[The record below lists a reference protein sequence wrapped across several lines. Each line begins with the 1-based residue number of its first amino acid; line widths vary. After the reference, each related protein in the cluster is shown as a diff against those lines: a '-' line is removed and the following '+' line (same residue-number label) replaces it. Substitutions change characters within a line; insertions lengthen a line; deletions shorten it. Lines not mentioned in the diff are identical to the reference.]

1 VDKILIG
8 SDHAGF
14 KLKEGLKKY
23 LEKIGLRV
31 EDAGT
36 YSQERCDYPYFA
48 AAVAGKVSAGRYKRG
63 ILICMTGIGNSIV
76 ANRFPGVRA
85 SLCYTIKA
93 ARLTREHNDS
103 NILVLGSAFADNR
116 LAKRITQ
123 VWLQTPFLGG
133 RHQKRLNLI
142 KQIEANIRSKKR

>member
-1 VDKILIG
+1 MDKIIIG

-14 KLKEGLKKY
+14 RLKEKIRKY
-23 LEKIGLRV
+23 LEKTGIRV

-36 YSQERCDYPYFA
+36 YSEERCDYPRYA
-48 AAVAGKVSAGRYKRG
+48 AAVAEKVSAGRVKKG

-103 NILVLGSAFADNR
+103 NILVLGSAFTDEK
-116 LAKRITQ
+116 LAGRIVQ
-123 VWLQTPFLGG
+123 VWLRTPFAGG
-133 RHQKRLNLI
+133 RHARRLSLI
-142 KQIEANIRSKKR
+142 KRIERTIRSKKR

>member
-1 VDKILIG
+1 MEKVIIG

-14 KLKEGLKKY
+14 CLKESIRKY
-23 LEKIGLRV
+23 LEKKGLRV

-36 YSQERCDYPYFA
+36 YSQERCDYPLYA
-48 AAVAGKVSAGRYKRG
+48 AAVAQKVSTGAVKRG

-103 NILVLGSAFADNR
+103 NILVLGAAFTDENT
-116 LAKRITQ
+116 AKRIVQ
-123 VWLQTPFLGG
+123 VWLRTPFAGG
-133 RHQKRLNLI
+133 RHARRLDLI
-142 KQIEANIRSKKR
+142 KRIERTIRSGKR

>member
-1 VDKILIG
+1 MEKIIIG

-14 KLKEGLKKY
+14 RLKENIKKY
-23 LEKIGLRV
+23 LEKKGLRV

-36 YSQERCDYPYFA
+36 YSEERCDYPRYA
-48 AAVAGKVSAGRYKRG
+48 AAVAEKVSAGRVKKG

-103 NILVLGSAFADNR
+103 NILVLGSAFMDEK
-116 LAKRITQ
+116 LAGRIVQ
-123 VWLQTPFLGG
+123 VWLRTPFAGG
-133 RHQKRLNLI
+133 RHARRLNLI
-142 KQIEANIRSKKR
+142 KQIERTIRSKKR

>member
-1 VDKILIG
+1 MEKVIIG

-14 KLKEGLKKY
+14 CLKESIRKY
-23 LEKIGLRV
+23 LEKKGLRV

-36 YSQERCDYPYFA
+36 YSQERCDYPRYA
-48 AAVAGKVSAGRYKRG
+48 AAVAQKVSTGAVKRG

-76 ANRFPGVRA
+76 ANRFPGARA

-103 NILVLGSAFADNR
+103 NILVLGAAFTDENT
-116 LAKRITQ
+116 AKRIVQ
-123 VWLQTPFLGG
+123 VWLRTPFAGG
-133 RHQKRLNLI
+133 RHARRLDLI
-142 KQIEANIRSKKR
+142 KRIERTIRSGKR